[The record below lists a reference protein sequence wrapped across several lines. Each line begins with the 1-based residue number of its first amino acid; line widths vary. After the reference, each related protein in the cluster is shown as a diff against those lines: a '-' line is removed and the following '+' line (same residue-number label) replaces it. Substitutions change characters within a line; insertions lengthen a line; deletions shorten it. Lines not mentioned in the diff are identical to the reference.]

1 MSADNLYKYVRA
13 CNRMMKK
20 HGCGRKSVSA
30 AFFAEVM
37 RAARSAKGRVL
48 ALTDTGYLRYNVKL
62 QGLYPKGGFFHA
74 ENLPAQEA
82 PQKKGAWFQKENVR

>member
-1 MSADNLYKYVRA
+1 MALSFY
-13 CNRMMKK
+13 
-20 HGCGRKSVSA
+20 
-30 AFFAEVM
+30 FFIALSFPLCPICIV
-37 RAARSAKGRVL
+37 ALQARSAKGRVL